1 MELETQVRELIAA
14 ACGTREALEPGTDLL
29 ERGLLDSLGLIT
41 LLEDLED
48 LGIEIQPTQ
57 VPREAFRTVDG
68 ILALCREAAG
78 TG

>member
-48 LGIEIQPTQ
+48 RGIEIQPPQ

>member
-29 ERGLLDSLGLIT
+29 ERGMLDSLGLIT

>member
-1 MELETQVRELIAA
+1 MELETQVQELIAA

-78 TG
+78 AG

>member
-14 ACGTREALEPGTDLL
+14 ACGTRESLEPGTDLL
-29 ERGLLDSLGLIT
+29 ERGMLDSLGLIT

>member
-1 MELETQVRELIAA
+1 MELEPQVRELIAA
-14 ACGTREALEPGTDLL
+14 ACGTRESLEPGTDLL
-29 ERGLLDSLGLIT
+29 ERGMLDSLGLIT

>member
-1 MELETQVRELIAA
+1 MEFETQVRELIAA
-14 ACGTREALEPGTDLL
+14 ACGTRESLEPGTDLL

>member
-1 MELETQVRELIAA
+1 MELETQVRELITA

>member
-14 ACGTREALEPGTDLL
+14 ACGTRESLEPGTDLL